1 MRKIT
6 AEAGEGLVGVP
17 KHWAE
22 FILLPQECSRLR
34 KKVWKRRS
42 PACL

>member
-1 MRKIT
+1 MGKIT
-6 AEAGEGLVGVP
+6 AEAEEGSEGVP

-22 FILLPQECSRLR
+22 FILLPQECSRVR
-34 KKVWKRRS
+34 KKVGKMRS